1 MKKGVLTDFT
11 EFAGVFMWI
20 LQIAEHLRTTAFVM
34 PSKWFLPTKIDE
46 IFEYEICLL
55 RNFGNQGKKQIK
67 TTVSVVYK
75 EIFHIH
81 FGEGCDK

>member
-20 LQIAEHLRTTAFVM
+20 LKIAEQLRTNAFVM

-46 IFEYEICLL
+46 IFKYEILFVEKL
-55 RNFGNQGKKQIK
+55 RQLGQEANQNDGVCRIQGNI
-67 TTVSVVYK
+67 SYP
-75 EIFHIH
+75 FW
-81 FGEGCDK
+81 

>member
-20 LQIAEHLRTTAFVM
+20 LKIAEHLRTTASVM

-46 IFEYEICLL
+46 TFKYEILFVEKL
-55 RNFGNQGKKQIK
+55 RQLGQEANQNDGVCRIQGNI
-67 TTVSVVYK
+67 SYP
-75 EIFHIH
+75 FW
-81 FGEGCDK
+81 